1 MKGGNDLIAF
11 LETTF
16 RATKKEYITDSD
28 STVKH
33 AETHIGDSLVMI
45 ADPREPETKANA
57 TMLYV

>member
-1 MKGGNDLIAF
+1 MTG
-11 LETTF
+11 
-16 RATKKEYITDSD
+16 SD

-33 AETHIGDSLVMI
+33 AEMHIGDSLVMI